1 MSRNATAPS
10 SATTA
15 RGWKSNDCGSVDIH
29 IGGLAT
35 LAPLILFHA
44 EDRDALRDAVIQHVD
59 LTHKGEE
66 MAAAAAL
73 YADLAFHLLHGATID
88 DALSRAEPAG
98 HPALA
103 FPYRDWAAT
112 RADDDVIGRQFSP
125 ACYLKDALP
134 ATLHLAV
141 KYAGT
146 PGDGLLANVR
156 MGGDNCHRG
165 VVLGTLLGA
174 ANGMPALPAEW
185 VSGLYAAADCRRLLE
200 ALRARMS

>member
-1 MSRNATAPS
+1 M
-10 SATTA
+10 
-15 RGWKSNDCGSVDIH
+15 
-29 IGGLAT
+29 
-35 LAPLILFHA
+35 
-44 EDRDALRDAVIQHVD
+44 
-59 LTHKGEE
+59 
-66 MAAAAAL
+66 
-73 YADLAFHLLHGATID
+73 
-88 DALSRAEPAG
+88 
-98 HPALA
+98 
-103 FPYRDWAAT
+103 
-112 RADDDVIGRQFSP
+112 IGRQFSP

-141 KYAGT
+141 KYGGT
-146 PGDGLLANVR
+146 PRDGLLANVR